1 MIYSCYNGSNNSN
14 MKYQCNCDCMQSQ
27 MQNQMKNQMQS
38 SSGQAQSYQMPSSQ
52 MTNNQMSGAQMQN
65 GTQISQMP
73 NSNQSTSMTTI
84 PKRRSKLAASNS
96 NNMASSYALAP
107 QAGNA
112 PTTVESPYYTA
123 GLLTNFIGQN
133 MRVEFLIG
141 TSGALVDR
149 IGTLVEVGAS
159 YIILQPIDSDDLL
172 ICDLYSI
179 KFVNV
184 YR

>member
-1 MIYSCYNGSNNSN
+1 MTCSCSNGSYNYPSQSN
-14 MKYQCNCDCMQSQ
+14 LRYTQSTQ
-27 MQNQMKNQMQS
+27 MQGTQMPSMQMPSMQIPSTQMQ
-38 SSGQAQSYQMPSSQ
+38 QTAQMPSS
-52 MTNNQMSGAQMQN
+52 TL
-65 GTQISQMP
+65 P
-73 NSNQSTSMTTI
+73 RTT
-84 PKRRSKLAASNS
+84 RSKLAAGTTPT
-96 NNMASSYALAP
+96 SYPLMP
-107 QAGNA
+107 QTSTMT
-112 PTTVESPYYTA
+112 PTTVENPYYTA

-141 TSGALVDR
+141 TSGALTDR
-149 IGTLVEVGAS
+149 IGTLMEVGAS